1 MENGSVV
8 VIPLDRYTELI
19 QLETRVDSLV
29 ERIYHDNEMS
39 VESLLWALGTD
50 LSVELANEI
59 WKRREGCKADDSEN
73 QNDYIRKL
81 QGV

>member
-59 WKRREGCKADDSEN
+59 WKRREGCVADDSEN
-73 QNDYIRKL
+73 QNDYVRKL

>member
-8 VIPLDRYTELI
+8 VIPLERYTELI

-29 ERIYHDNEMS
+29 ERIYHDGNVTTEN
-39 VESLLWALGTD
+39 LLWALGTD

-59 WKRREGCKADDSEN
+59 WKRREGCVADVSE
-73 QNDYIRKL
+73 D
-81 QGV
+81 